1 MVSDFNKDIEIA
13 PPPATLPARHA
24 RGARGPRRPTLS
36 PAAQRFK
43 TCRWQQP
50 SEAGS
55 AEFCTH
61 REVKPYAGTT
71 SFDPEAWCG
80 DCQYY
85 KLRRVP
91 KKRERN
97 GRLGILAGGASGSG
111 VLRLPAPPL
120 VRELLR
126 QMHPL
131 AVGCQL
137 LVGAPVRAGVL

>member
-1 MVSDFNKDIEIA
+1 MASDFNKDLAFGQVVPPSADEVVPAPA
-13 PPPATLPARHA
+13 PPEEPA
-24 RGARGPRRPTLS
+24 LS
-36 PAAQRFK
+36 AAAQRFK

-80 DCQYY
+80 DCQHY

-91 KKRERN
+91 KKRERTDDWGYN
-97 GRLGILAGGASGSG
+97 Y
-111 VLRLPAPPL
+111 
-120 VRELLR
+120 
-126 QMHPL
+126 
-131 AVGCQL
+131 
-137 LVGAPVRAGVL
+137 